1 MTLNF
6 CKDGVTEFRT
16 RLLAILGHSTYR
28 RLSTKKMHNG
38 EGKKNADSH
47 TVANW
52 VSESA
57 RIGKNVKIWHFAYI
71 GDETKIGD
79 NVMIGSLT
87 HVDYKVSIGENTRI
101 EGSVYVPPL
110 TVIGKNVFIGPGATF
125 TNDPYPMSPKMSGVV
140 VSDGAIVGGGALIR
154 AGVVI
159 GSNAVVA
166 MGSVVTKDVPAD
178 TVVMGNPARVRYSR
192 SDYDKKQQAWN
203 S

>member
-1 MTLNF
+1 
-6 CKDGVTEFRT
+6 
-16 RLLAILGHSTYR
+16 
-28 RLSTKKMHNG
+28 MHNG

-154 AGVVI
+154 AGVII

-178 TVVMGNPARVRYSR
+178 MVVMGNPARVRYSR
-192 SDYDKKQQAWN
+192 SDYNKKQQAWN

>member
-1 MTLNF
+1 M
-6 CKDGVTEFRT
+6 TEFRT
-16 RLLAILGHSTYR
+16 RLLAILGRSTYR

-178 TVVMGNPARVRYSR
+178 MVVMGNPARVRYSR

>member
-1 MTLNF
+1 M
-6 CKDGVTEFRT
+6 TEFRT
-16 RLLAILGHSTYR
+16 RLLAILGHSTHR
-28 RLSTKKMHNG
+28 RLSTKKMDNG

-178 TVVMGNPARVRYSR
+178 MVVMGNPARVRYSR

>member
-1 MTLNF
+1 MHIEGEK
-6 CKDGVTEFRT
+6 KD
-16 RLLAILGHSTYR
+16 
-28 RLSTKKMHNG
+28 TKKQ
-38 EGKKNADSH
+38 
-47 TVANW
+47 TLINW
-52 VSESA
+52 ISETA
-57 RIGKNVKIWHFAYI
+57 EIGKNVKIWHFTYI

-87 HVDYKVSIGENTRI
+87 HIDYKVIIGENTRI
-101 EGSVYVPPL
+101 EGSVYVPPF

-140 VSDGAIVGGGALIR
+140 VEDGAIIGGASSVR

-166 MGSVVTKDVPAD
+166 MGSVVTRDVPAN
-178 TVVMGNPARVRYSR
+178 VVIMGNPARVKYTR
-192 SDYDKKQQAWN
+192 SDYDKKQQDWN

>member
-1 MTLNF
+1 M
-6 CKDGVTEFRT
+6 TEFRT

-178 TVVMGNPARVRYSR
+178 KVVMGNPARVRYSR

>member
-1 MTLNF
+1 M
-6 CKDGVTEFRT
+6 TEFLT
-16 RLLAILGHSTYR
+16 RLLAILGHTTHR
-28 RLSTKKMHNG
+28 RWSTKKMHSAR
-38 EGKKNADSH
+38 ERKKADNR

-52 VSESA
+52 VSDSA
-57 RIGKNVKIWHFAYI
+57 RIGKNVKIWHFAYV

-87 HVDYKVSIGENTRI
+87 HVDYKVTIGENTRI

-140 VSDGAIVGGGALIR
+140 VSDGAIVGGGALIK
-154 AGVVI
+154 AGVII

-166 MGSVVTKDVPAD
+166 MGSVVTKDVPPD
-178 TVVMGNPARVRYSR
+178 VVVMGNPARVRYSR
-192 SDYDKKQQAWN
+192 SDYNKKQRAWN

>member
-1 MTLNF
+1 VTLNF

-159 GSNAVVA
+159 GNNAVVA

-192 SDYDKKQQAWN
+192 SDYNKKQQAWN

>member
-1 MTLNF
+1 M
-6 CKDGVTEFRT
+6 TEFRT
-16 RLLAILGHSTYR
+16 RLLAILGHSRYR

-38 EGKKNADSH
+38 EGKKNADSR

-57 RIGKNVKIWHFAYI
+57 KIGKNVKIWHFAYI

-178 TVVMGNPARVRYSR
+178 MVVMGNPARVRYSR